1 MKGMRERTGIKI
13 YSSKKLNKWNLIT
26 IANQVTEE
34 ALRVTK
40 IIKTD
45 TKVIT
50 NNQTSNIR
58 ISNVTIMKEFYD
70 LSQKENI
77 VVN

>member
-1 MKGMRERTGIKI
+1 MRDRTGIKI

>member
-1 MKGMRERTGIKI
+1 MRDRTGIKI

-40 IIKTD
+40 IIKID

-50 NNQTSNIR
+50 NNQTNNIR

>member
-1 MKGMRERTGIKI
+1 MRDRTGIKI

-26 IANQVTEE
+26 IANQVIEE

-40 IIKTD
+40 IIKID

-50 NNQTSNIR
+50 NNQTNNIR